1 MERRGLIHGLGEQVK
16 SKGGYSIEEVER
28 FLRFGLLSAYAE
40 PHERPTIRQVMK
52 VLEGVTYIGI
62 DQSDRE
68 GERDY
73 QAQIKQ
79 HGSHQNNQPIKR
91 NLIHHRV
98 AEQSISEFGR
108 RYAVSQ
114 RMARNSK
121 EGDRSMKAKIQHAAH
136 TI

>member
-1 MERRGLIHGLGEQVK
+1 MERRELIHGLGEQVK

-28 FLRFGLLSAYAE
+28 FLRFGLLSAHPE

-62 DQSDRE
+62 DQSERE

-79 HGSHQNNQPIKR
+79 HGSHQNNQPTNPVKGI
-91 NLIHHRV
+91 
-98 AEQSISEFGR
+98 
-108 RYAVSQ
+108 
-114 RMARNSK
+114 
-121 EGDRSMKAKIQHAAH
+121 
-136 TI
+136 

>member
-16 SKGGYSIEEVER
+16 SKGGYSIEEVDS
-28 FLRFGLLSAYAE
+28 FLHIGLLSAYLE
-40 PHERPTIRQVMK
+40 RHERPTIRQVMK

-62 DQSDRE
+62 DQSERE

-108 RYAVSQ
+108 RYAVSK
-114 RMARNSK
+114 RVARNSK
-121 EGDRSMKAKIQHAAH
+121 EGES
-136 TI
+136 

>member
-16 SKGGYSIEEVER
+16 SKGGCSIEEVDS
-28 FLRFGLLSAYAE
+28 FLHIGLLSAYLE
-40 PHERPTIRQVMK
+40 RHERPTIRQVMK

-62 DQSDRE
+62 DQSERE

-91 NLIHHRV
+91 NLIHQV

-114 RMARNSK
+114 RVARNSK
-121 EGDRSMKAKIQHAAH
+121 EGDRSMKAKTQHAAH